1 MLQQDL
7 VSQRQAGRLISTALL
22 PLVSKRECQHCQMP
36 AQGQTPRLDPH
47 VCPQLTLL
55 IVLRA
60 QQTASA
66 PRLATDSPAVP
77 ALSPI
82 LHPKLRPAGPQGR
95 GPPTLCSQA
104 HPPLASYSE
113 PWPHLSLATRAGGG
127 GGGGGCVLLQQLEAQ
142 AGELLLDAHHDGRLV
157 LIALQLL
164 TEVAHALPHGLI
176 PLAQVGPDALWGRG
190 SRSFQPLLTASPTST
205 PVLRGTPQLLP
216 SGFAFPNRAQGCRQ
230 GWHQ

>member
-1 MLQQDL
+1 MTAGEARSGLLQQDL
-7 VSQRQAGRLISTALL
+7 VSQCQAGRLISTALL

-104 HPPLASYSE
+104 HPPS
-113 PWPHLSLATRAGGG
+113 
-127 GGGGGCVLLQQLEAQ
+127 
-142 AGELLLDAHHDGRLV
+142 
-157 LIALQLL
+157 
-164 TEVAHALPHGLI
+164 GLI
-176 PLAQVGPDALWGRG
+176 LRT
-190 SRSFQPLLTASPTST
+190 TASPE
-205 PVLRGTPQLLP
+205 PCYQGRWRGRRRGLRP
-216 SGFAFPNRAQGCRQ
+216 SAAAGGPGWRAPS
-230 GWHQ
+230 